1 MYAGWVNMTDPHE
14 VMAFDRCQW
23 DEKHDGME
31 TQHDYTPDKRDTQM
45 RPFTLHAVIES
56 NQDEEIPKC
65 THGFTCIKSD

>member
-45 RPFTLHAVIES
+45 RPFTLHVACS
-56 NQDEEIPKC
+56 NRIQSRWGNTEMHTRI
-65 THGFTCIKSD
+65 HVY